1 MTTPRRQLARS
12 GFTLIE
18 LLIVVTILIMVT
30 VAAIPL
36 LGPSTR
42 GRQVREAARELSAY
56 IAGARAKALEIG
68 RPAGIWLERFPRPPA
83 NASQADLQALSETG
97 GLHFCVNVYT
107 AITPPPYS
115 GDTLDSRVVVQNGR
129 VTKFVPATGWM
140 GLVRPGDLMKLNF
153 QGRLYQIQVTDPSVV
168 DERGYLKP
176 NSLQAGWLLSP
187 VDFNSDPVVPNTP
200 LTGVPYQIFR
210 QPVRSNDAPLQLPGT
225 AVIDLDLSGLDSRPA
240 GQIGPTKFSG
250 GTFAAVPTPGSGTPT
265 IDTNPVI
272 IMFGPGGALDRIYY
286 RGGQF
291 IIPTEPVFLL
301 VGRREKVYPGEPQE
315 SSEEQGV
322 QFNYQDTGHWC
333 LSLGHQTGRIT
344 VTELAVFDDP
354 SPLTG
359 SNPLA
364 KARHFARLA
373 QSTGGR

>member
-1 MTTPRRQLARS
+1 
-12 GFTLIE
+12 
-18 LLIVVTILIMVT
+18 
-30 VAAIPL
+30 
-36 LGPSTR
+36 
-42 GRQVREAARELSAY
+42 
-56 IAGARAKALEIG
+56 
-68 RPAGIWLERFPRPPA
+68 
-83 NASQADLQALSETG
+83 
-97 GLHFCVNVYT
+97 
-107 AITPPPYS
+107 
-115 GDTLDSRVVVQNGR
+115 
-129 VTKFVPATGWM
+129 
-140 GLVRPGDLMKLNF
+140 
-153 QGRLYQIQVTDPSVV
+153 
-168 DERGYLKP
+168 
-176 NSLQAGWLLSP
+176 
-187 VDFNSDPVVPNTP
+187 
-200 LTGVPYQIFR
+200 GVPYQIFR

-240 GQIGPTKFSG
+240 GQIGPTKFPG
-250 GTFAAVPTPGSGTPT
+250 GTFAAVPNPGSGTPT

-359 SNPLA
+359 GNPLA